1 MAFVRLCCTAAKMAV
16 MLRALLICVAE
27 VFERQN
33 STQKK
38 HMKRDNTFAQYSVAR
53 RRLVLSFAAACAM
66 SGTFVQAQ
74 MPNKPITLIVP
85 FAAGGNLDIVARLIA
100 PGLAK
105 QLGQSVVVHNRP
117 GAGGVLGA
125 TELSRA
131 EADGS
136 VLLVST
142 PNAITVAP
150 KMVQTQYTL
159 DSFAAVGLISSTS
172 LLLVTRTE
180 QPKFKDFASF
190 VAFAKANPGKVSIAN
205 AGIGTS
211 NHIAIMQLQ
220 IMAGIELN
228 VITYKGSGPSNIDL
242 LGGQVDVS
250 IDQLSSAIAYLKSG
264 RTRAMMVVAAE
275 RDSLVPDVPSAKELG
290 LPQLEV
296 STTAGLLAPGKTPSA
311 TLAILNTA
319 LNNALTDPQIQE
331 QFIRAASQARPGPSA
346 VFTTLMQKEDKQAAE
361 LAAAGKL
368 KLE

>member
-1 MAFVRLCCTAAKMAV
+1 MAA
-16 MLRALLICVAE
+16 MLRALLICAAE
-27 VFERQN
+27 VFERLN
-33 STQKK
+33 STPKK
-38 HMKRDNTFAQYSVAR
+38 HMKRDNTFAQYSGAR

-105 QLGQSVVVHNRP
+105 QLGQAVVVHNRP

-264 RTRAMMVVAAE
+264 RTRAMMVVAGE
-275 RDSLVPDVPSAKELG
+275 RDPLVPDVPSAKELG

-331 QFIRAASQARPGPSA
+331 QFMRAASQARPGPSA

>member
-1 MAFVRLCCTAAKMAV
+1 MKQDNTLIRYSPTK
-16 MLRALLICVAE
+16 RLLILLVA
-27 VFERQN
+27 
-33 STQKK
+33 
-38 HMKRDNTFAQYSVAR
+38 VA
-53 RRLVLSFAAACAM
+53 SAAC
-66 SGTFVQAQ
+66 GTFVQAQ

-85 FAAGGNLDIVARLIA
+85 FAAGGNLDIVGRLIA

-105 QLGQSVVVHNRP
+105 QLGQSVVVQNKP

-131 EADGS
+131 EADGT

-180 QPKFKDFASF
+180 QNKFQDFASF
-190 VAFAKANPGKVSIAN
+190 VAFAKANPGAVSIAN

-228 VITYKGSGPSNIDL
+228 VITYKGSGPANIDL

-250 IDQLSSAIAYLKSG
+250 IDQLSSAISHLKSG
-264 RTRAMMVVAAE
+264 RARALMVVSAE
-275 RDSLVPDVPSAKELG
+275 RDPLVPDVPSAKELG
-290 LPQLEV
+290 LPKLEV
-296 STTAGLLAPGKTPSA
+296 STTAGLLAPSKTPAATLVLLNSALNA
-311 TLAILNTA
+311 TLA
-319 LNNALTDPQIQE
+319 DPAIQE
-331 QFIRAASQARPGPSA
+331 QFMRAASRARPGPAA
-346 VFTTLMQKEDKQAAE
+346 VFTELMKTEDKQAAE

-368 KLE
+368 RPE

>member
-1 MAFVRLCCTAAKMAV
+1 
-16 MLRALLICVAE
+16 
-27 VFERQN
+27 
-33 STQKK
+33 
-38 HMKRDNTFAQYSVAR
+38 MKRDNTSAQYSVT
-53 RRLVLSFAAACAM
+53 RRLLVVAFAAATALS
-66 SGTFVQAQ
+66 SGLVQAQ

-85 FAAGGNLDIVARLIA
+85 FAAGGNLDIVGRLIA

-105 QLGQSVVVHNRP
+105 ELGQSVVVQNKP

-131 EADGS
+131 EADGT

-159 DSFAAVGLISSTS
+159 ESFAAVGLISSTS
-172 LLLVTRTE
+172 LFLVTRTD
-180 QPKFKDFASF
+180 QNKFQDFASF
-190 VAFAKANPGKVSIAN
+190 IAYAKANPGKVSIAN

-228 VITYKGSGPSNIDL
+228 VITYKGSGPANIDL

-250 IDQLSSAIAYLKSG
+250 IDQLSSAISHLKSG
-264 RTRAMMVVAAE
+264 RARAMMVVSAE
-275 RDSLVPDVPSAKELG
+275 RDPLVADVPSAKELG

-296 STTAGLLAPGKTPSA
+296 STTAGLLAPGKTPAA
-311 TLAILNTA
+311 TLAILNAA
-319 LNNALTDPQIQE
+319 LNKTLADPQLQE
-331 QFIRAASQARPGPSA
+331 QFTRAASRARPGPAA
-346 VFTTLMQKEDKQAAE
+346 VFTTLMQTEDKTAAA
-361 LAAAGKL
+361 LAASGKL
-368 KLE
+368 KPE

>member
-1 MAFVRLCCTAAKMAV
+1 MKQDNTMAIDSVTR
-16 MLRALLICVAE
+16 RD
-27 VFERQN
+27 
-33 STQKK
+33 S
-38 HMKRDNTFAQYSVAR
+38 MKRRDSVTR
-53 RRLVLSFAAACAM
+53 RVLLLACAAAFAVG
-66 SGTFVQAQ
+66 SVGAQAQ

-85 FAAGGNLDIVARLIA
+85 FAAGGNLDIVGRVIA

-105 QLGQSVVVHNRP
+105 ELGQAVVVQNKP

-131 EADGS
+131 EADGT

-159 DSFAAVGLISSTS
+159 ESFAAVGLISSTS
-172 LLLVTRTE
+172 LFLVTRTE
-180 QPKFKDFASF
+180 QNKFQDFASF
-190 VAFAKANPGKVSIAN
+190 VAYAKANPGKVSIAN

-228 VITYKGSGPSNIDL
+228 VITYKGSGPANIDL
-242 LGGQVDVS
+242 LGGQIDVS
-250 IDQLSSAIAYLKSG
+250 IDQLSSAITHLKSG
-264 RTRAMMVVAAE
+264 RARAMMVVSAE
-275 RDSLVPDVPSAKELG
+275 RDSLMPDVPSAKEMG

-296 STTAGLLAPGKTPSA
+296 STTAGLLAPGKTPAA
-311 TLAILNTA
+311 TLAILNAA
-319 LNNALTDPQIQE
+319 LNKTLADPQLQE
-331 QFIRAASQARPGPSA
+331 QFTRAASRARPGPAA
-346 VFTTLMQKEDKQAAE
+346 VFTTLMNSEDKIAAG

>member
-1 MAFVRLCCTAAKMAV
+1 
-16 MLRALLICVAE
+16 
-27 VFERQN
+27 
-33 STQKK
+33 
-38 HMKRDNTFAQYSVAR
+38 MKQDNTSAQYSITR
-53 RRLVLSFAAACAM
+53 RRLVVAFAAAAALG
-66 SGTFVQAQ
+66 SGLVQAQ

-85 FAAGGNLDIVARLIA
+85 FAAGGNLDIVGRLIA

-105 QLGQSVVVHNRP
+105 ELGQSVVVQNKP

-131 EADGS
+131 EADGT

-180 QPKFKDFASF
+180 QNKFQDFASF
-190 VAFAKANPGKVSIAN
+190 IAYAKANPGKVSIAN

-228 VITYKGSGPSNIDL
+228 VITYKGSGPANIDL

-250 IDQLSSAIAYLKSG
+250 IDQLSSAISHLKSG
-264 RTRAMMVVAAE
+264 RARAMMVVSAE
-275 RDSLVPDVPSAKELG
+275 RDLLVPDVPSAKELG
-290 LPQLEV
+290 LSQLEV
-296 STTAGLLAPGKTPSA
+296 STTAGLLAPGKTPAA
-311 TLAILNTA
+311 TLAILNAA
-319 LNNALTDPQIQE
+319 LNKTLADPQLQE
-331 QFIRAASQARPGPSA
+331 QFTRAASRARPGSAA
-346 VFTTLMQKEDKQAAE
+346 VFTTLMQTEDKTASA
-361 LAAAGKL
+361 LAASGKL
-368 KLE
+368 KSE

>member
-1 MAFVRLCCTAAKMAV
+1 MKKNYAFARYAQTKI
-16 MLRALLICVAE
+16 ALLG
-27 VFERQN
+27 F
-33 STQKK
+33 
-38 HMKRDNTFAQYSVAR
+38 
-53 RRLVLSFAAACAM
+53 CAM
-66 SGTFVQAQ
+66 VSVVFGNAVQAQ
-74 MPNKPITLIVP
+74 VPNKPITLIVP
-85 FAAGGNLDIVARLIA
+85 FAAGGNLDIIGRLIA

-105 QLGQSVVVHNRP
+105 QLGQSVVVQNKP

-125 TELSRA
+125 TELSRS
-131 EADGS
+131 EPDGS

-159 DSFAAVGLISSTS
+159 GSFAAVGLISSTS

-180 QPKFKDFASF
+180 QPNFKDFASF
-190 VAFAKANPGKVSIAN
+190 VTYAKANPGKVSIAN

-228 VITYKGSGPSNIDL
+228 VITYKGSGPANIDL

-250 IDQLSSAIAYLKSG
+250 IDQLSSAITHLNSG
-264 RTRAMMVVAAE
+264 RARALMVVSSE
-275 RDSLVPDVPSAKELG
+275 RDPLVPEVPSAKELG

-296 STTAGLLAPGKTPSA
+296 NTTAGLLAPGKTPAA
-311 TLAILNTA
+311 TLAVLNQA
-319 LNNALTDPQIQE
+319 LNQTLADPQIQA
-331 QFIRAASQARPGPSA
+331 QFIRAASQARPGPAS
-346 VFTTLMQKEDKQAAE
+346 VFTAMMQKEDKQAAE

-368 KLE
+368 KPE

>member
-1 MAFVRLCCTAAKMAV
+1 M
-16 MLRALLICVAE
+16 RALLICAKE
-27 VFERQN
+27 SFDCLIHT
-33 STQKK
+33 TQ
-38 HMKRDNTFAQYSVAR
+38 MKGDNTVAKDSMTRYPVTR
-53 RRLVLSFAAACAM
+53 RALLLTCAAAFAVCSLGA
-66 SGTFVQAQ
+66 QAQ

-85 FAAGGNLDIVARLIA
+85 FAAGGNLDIVGRLIA

-105 QLGQSVVVHNRP
+105 ELGQSVVVQNKP

-125 TELSRA
+125 TELSRS
-131 EADGS
+131 EPDGT

-250 IDQLSSAIAYLKSG
+250 IDQLSSAITYLKSG

-275 RDSLVPDVPSAKELG
+275 RDPLVPDVPSAKELG

-296 STTAGLLAPGKTPSA
+296 STTAGLLAPAKTPAA
-311 TLAILNTA
+311 TLALLNAA
-319 LNNALTDPQIQE
+319 LNKTLADPQIQE
-331 QFIRAASQARPGPSA
+331 QFTRAASRARPGPAA
-346 VFTTLMQKEDKQAAE
+346 VFTTLMQTEDKTAAA

-368 KLE
+368 KPE

>member
-1 MAFVRLCCTAAKMAV
+1 M
-16 MLRALLICVAE
+16 
-27 VFERQN
+27 
-33 STQKK
+33 
-38 HMKRDNTFAQYSVAR
+38 
-53 RRLVLSFAAACAM
+53 LVLAFAAVSAL
-66 SGTFVQAQ
+66 SGALVQAQ

-85 FAAGGNLDIVARLIA
+85 FAAGGNLDIIGRLIA

-105 QLGQSVVVHNRP
+105 ELGQSVVVQNKP
-117 GAGGVLGA
+117 GAGGVVGA
-125 TELSRA
+125 TEVSRA
-131 EADGS
+131 EADGT

-159 DSFAAVGLISSTS
+159 ENFAAVGLISSTS
-172 LLLVTRTE
+172 LLLVTRAD
-180 QPKFKDFASF
+180 QNKFQDFASF
-190 VAFAKANPGKVSIAN
+190 IAYAKANPGKVSVAN

-250 IDQLSSAIAYLKSG
+250 IDQLSSAIVYLKSG

-275 RDSLVPDVPSAKELG
+275 REPLVPDVPSAKELG

-296 STTAGLLAPGKTPSA
+296 STTAGLLAPGKTPAA
-311 TLAILNTA
+311 TLTLLNAA
-319 LNNALTDPQIQE
+319 LNKTLADPQLQE
-331 QFIRAASQARPGPSA
+331 QFTRAASRARPGPAA
-346 VFTTLMQKEDKQAAE
+346 VFTTLMQTEDKTATA
-361 LAAAGKL
+361 LAASGKL
-368 KLE
+368 KPE